1 MPACWSSARGAATP
15 RSIARSERPS
25 YRAAMVQLFSPNG
38 RRAAAALLISL
49 SCSCTAIE
57 VDPLP
62 EGIRDV
68 AIVQNDKVLVD
79 DFVPVMRA
87 ALEERGIRT
96 RVVAEEAQ
104 GGDGVVATYTAR
116 RSWDLAPYLS
126 TADVWF
132 RRDGS
137 QIGHLHYHL
146 VGKGGLSLAKWES
159 TKVKLAAAYEELLAA
174 YERRGDGASR

>member
-1 MPACWSSARGAATP
+1 MTQFFG
-15 RSIARSERPS
+15 
-25 YRAAMVQLFSPNG
+25 PNG
-38 RRAAAALLISL
+38 RRAVAALLMSL

-62 EGIRDV
+62 AGIRDV
-68 AIVQNDKVLVD
+68 AIVQNDQVMVD

-87 ALEERGIRT
+87 ALEGRGIRT
-96 RVVAEEAQ
+96 RVVAAESE
-104 GGDGVVATYTAR
+104 GGGGVVATYTGL
-116 RSWDLAPYLS
+116 RSWDLTPYLS

-159 TKVKLAAAYEELLAA
+159 TEVKLAAAYAELLAA
-174 YERRGDGASR
+174 YEEREVEATR